1 MIKAKLISG
10 AVGLILTAGVGYY
23 VISLIGKNAVLES
36 TLESTVMAM
45 ADNAIK
51 TQGEITAWSES
62 FEVVSALY
70 QDSRNERNETIR
82 GISNAAIN
90 AMAENDPDA
99 LGQLSADLINGLLN
113 DLEAISYAATAD
125 TDAQPA
131 QAGADGATEN

>member
-23 VISLIGKNAVLES
+23 VVSLIGKNAVLES
-36 TLESTVMAM
+36 TLESTVTAM
-45 ADNAIK
+45 ADYATE
-51 TQGEITAWSES
+51 TQTEITAWSES
-62 FEVVSALY
+62 LEVVSALY

-82 GISNAAIN
+82 GISNADIN
-90 AMAENDPDA
+90 AMAESDPDA

-131 QAGADGATEN
+131 QTGADGVTEN